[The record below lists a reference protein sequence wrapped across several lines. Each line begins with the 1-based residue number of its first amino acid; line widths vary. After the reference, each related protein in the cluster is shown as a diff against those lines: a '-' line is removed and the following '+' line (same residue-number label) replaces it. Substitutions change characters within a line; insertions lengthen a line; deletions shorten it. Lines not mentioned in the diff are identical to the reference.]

1 MKLRLL
7 SALVAPALLFQINT
21 AAAGVIC
28 EQGVVLNDV
37 VTDLSFDWGG
47 LSASWTEWDNIGTCQ
62 APTGTL
68 TTNGQS
74 INTGAGDVI
83 TDVMISNSVS
93 TGSVSATTVSAT
105 TVNATTVNA
114 TTVNATNATVS
125 GTLAA
130 GTVSANQVNANNLAV
145 VNDITAGGTI
155 TASGGFDAS
164 GSRIVNV
171 APGVDDT
178 DAVNMGQLN
187 GLQGQVNDLTL
198 ESRRGIAGVT
208 ALAMIP
214 DVPEGKDTVMGIGV
228 GHFKGENAVAL
239 GANFRIP
246 QTSAYVKLGASL
258 SGGESTAGAGLGWS
272 F

>member
-7 SALVAPALLFQINT
+7 SVLVAPALLFQIN
-21 AAAGVIC
+21 AASAGVIC

-47 LSASWTEWDNIGTCQ
+47 LSASWTEWDNIGTCS

-74 INTGAGDVI
+74 INTGVGDVI
-83 TDVMISNSVS
+83 TDAVSANSVS
-93 TGSVSATTVSAT
+93 TGTISATTASISGTLTAG
-105 TVNATTVNA
+105 
-114 TTVNATNATVS
+114 TVNATNATVS

-145 VNDITAGGTI
+145 VNNITAGGTI
-155 TASGGFDAS
+155 TASGGFDAG

-171 APGVDDT
+171 APGENDT

-187 GLQGQVNDLTL
+187 GLQGQVQDLTL

>member
-7 SALVAPALLFQINT
+7 SALVAPALLFQIN
-21 AAAGVIC
+21 AASAGVIC

-47 LSASWTEWDNIGTCQ
+47 LSASWTEWDNIGTCR

-74 INTGAGDVI
+74 INTGLGDVV

-93 TGSVSATTVSAT
+93 TGTVS
-105 TVNATTVNA
+105 ATTVNA

-145 VNDITAGGTI
+145 VNNITAGGTI
-155 TASGGFDAS
+155 TASGGFDAG

-171 APGVDDT
+171 APGENDT

-187 GLQGQVNDLTL
+187 GLQGQVQDLTL

>member
-7 SALVAPALLFQINT
+7 SALVAPALLFQIN
-21 AAAGVIC
+21 AASAGVIC

-47 LSASWTEWDNIGTCQ
+47 LSASWTEWDNIGTCR

-74 INTGAGDVI
+74 INTGLGDVV

-93 TGSVSATTVSAT
+93 TGTVSATTVS
-105 TVNATTVNA
+105 ATTVNA

-145 VNDITAGGTI
+145 VNNITAGGTI
-155 TASGGFDAS
+155 TASGGFDAG

-171 APGVDDT
+171 APGENDT

-187 GLQGQVNDLTL
+187 GLQGQVQDLTL